1 MARIPTYQKDTYIS
15 DLDRLIGTDGDTN
28 ELVTKNFFLGNIAE
42 YVIDKFIDPDAVSF
56 TIPVLRD
63 TQDTLG
69 SNATRITG
77 SIMSQDINPDGTK
90 ITIAGDLEVNGTAQI
105 DSLTSGFLPYVNP
118 AGILADSIIYQ
129 DAEGHVGVGVVGT
142 PPNP

>member
-118 AGILADSIIYQ
+118 AGILAD
-129 DAEGHVGVGVVGT
+129 
-142 PPNP
+142 

>member
-1 MARIPTYQKDTYIS
+1 MARIPTYQKDIYIS
-15 DLDRLIGTDGDTN
+15 DLDRIIGTDGDTN
-28 ELVTKNFFLGNIAE
+28 ELVTKNFFLGDIAE

-69 SNATRITG
+69 ANATRITG

-90 ITIAGDLEVNGTAQI
+90 ITIAGLLQVDKEAKIKGK
-105 DSLTSGFLPYVNP
+105 LT
-118 AGILADSIIYQ
+118 
-129 DAEGHVGVGVVGT
+129 EGVA
-142 PPNP
+142 

>member
-15 DLDRLIGTDGDTN
+15 DLDRIIGTDGDTN
-28 ELVTKNFFLGNIAE
+28 ELVTKNFFLGDIAE

-77 SIMSQDINPDGTK
+77 SII
-90 ITIAGDLEVNGTAQI
+90 
-105 DSLTSGFLPYVNP
+105 
-118 AGILADSIIYQ
+118 
-129 DAEGHVGVGVVGT
+129 
-142 PPNP
+142 